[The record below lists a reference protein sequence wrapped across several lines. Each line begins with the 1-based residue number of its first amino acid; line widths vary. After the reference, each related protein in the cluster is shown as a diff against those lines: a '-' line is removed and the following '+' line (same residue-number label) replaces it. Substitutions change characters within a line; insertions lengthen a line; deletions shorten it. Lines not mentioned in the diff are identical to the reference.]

1 MPAPRP
7 GEEKEATAMFIP
19 STTLVDTETNR
30 YDYLQATEASVME
43 DLFTKYIAA
52 LDAANNVPSNPQ
64 LGILDVDIA
73 GGGDGHTFVLR
84 ILVSEAVSM
93 AGWSVAQL
101 PNVNGRFWMGSDAEA
116 LEAYQEAAIA
126 SLLAITGVATNVA
139 VGTAGAAKGTRF
151 MAFIAAVSPP
161 Q

>member
-1 MPAPRP
+1 
-7 GEEKEATAMFIP
+7 MFIP
-19 STTLVDTETNR
+19 STTLQASETNR

-52 LDAANNVPSNPQ
+52 LVAANAVPQAVQ

-84 ILVSEAVSM
+84 ILVSEATSM
-93 AGWSVAQL
+93 AGWSPTQL
-101 PNVNGRFWMGSDAEA
+101 PNVVGKFWMGSDAEA
-116 LEAYQEAAIA
+116 LESYQEAALA
-126 SLLAITGVATNVA
+126 SLLAVTGAATNVA

-151 MAFIAAVSPP
+151 MAFIAAVTPP

>member
-1 MPAPRP
+1 
-7 GEEKEATAMFIP
+7 MFIP
-19 STTLVDTETNR
+19 STTLVDTQTNR

-52 LDAANNVPSNPQ
+52 LDAANGPLPTPER
-64 LGILDVDIA
+64 LGVLDVDIA

-84 ILVSEAVSM
+84 ILVSAATSM
-93 AGWSVAQL
+93 AGWSPTQL